1 MFLQGATVT
10 PISFISTCAVVAVGV
25 ISFQLVKR
33 AIFILTESN
42 SLRQRI

>member
-25 ISFQLVKR
+25 VASSLIKR
-33 AIFILTESN
+33 AFSF
-42 SLRQRI
+42 